1 MSVLVLII
9 DYVSYEAHRFNVFS
23 INQDIMWQL
32 EVEQLEGYT
41 IAIIT
46 ARAPRQHMWASPG
59 SWPDP
64 KCSKAEE
71 V

>member
-9 DYVSYEAHRFNVFS
+9 DCVSYEAHLLPIFS
-23 INQDIMWQL
+23 INQDIVWQVEKL
-32 EVEQLEGYT
+32 EDYT
-41 IAIIT
+41 ITIIT
-46 ARAPRQHMWASPG
+46 ARAPGLDMWASPG